1 MTTASLPNDA
11 TFPLLRKLESRVAR
25 LRYRYRQ
32 GEDNTIRPVAAAKCF
47 PIFRE
52 IYSPSW
58 ALRHLPLV
66 IASTVNRAVK
76 KPLVKFL
83 DQVRSPWSLEPFDVI
98 PGFYHQP
105 PAESRDYKDDGYF
118 AFRRVGGACPTV
130 ISRITSAAEL
140 AAKMP
145 LLTDAQFQAV
155 TGATTNLAT
164 AIAANQI
171 FVADYVRVQQ
181 ALRPQH
187 PANNRDSR
195 YRDKYLP
202 APVLVLYERPASG
215 ATPADLFPVAITAD
229 QPGTSPN
236 PMFLPTD
243 GEAWQIAKTY
253 VEVGDNNWH
262 FAIGHLYRCH
272 FMMEAFSMATKRN
285 LPCRHP
291 LRMLLDPHLRFTI
304 FTNVVAYSYFS
315 NSGQLY
321 DRMYSGTLD
330 ESRALFSGSAEAGD
344 SALDLLPTRDLAKRN
359 MDVGLARYPWRED
372 ALRWET
378 IARNYVSKVVNTY
391 YATDAAVT
399 ADPEVVAFATELRSP
414 SFSNVPGVFA
424 TIDRASLIEALTL
437 AVYTAGAGHSAMH
450 FPMIDLY
457 TYAPTQCES
466 AWAPPI
472 RNQAEGTPTRFRQT
486 LPPVTEA
493 LENFYQVEIGHFRYD
508 VFGDFSK
515 YAIGSL
521 DAVRPAVDALT
532 ADLAALATSIDARER
547 TAPPRRGYPYL
558 HPSLVTNSVNI

>member
-1 MTTASLPNDA
+1 MTTASLPKDA

-25 LRYRYRQ
+25 ARYRYRY

-66 IASTVNRAVK
+66 LASTVNRAVK
-76 KPLVKFL
+76 KPLVTFL
-83 DQVRSPWSLEPFDVI
+83 DRVRSPWSLEPFDVI

-130 ISRITSAAEL
+130 ISRITNAAEL
-140 AAKMP
+140 TAKMP
-145 LLTDAQFQAV
+145 SLTDAQFQSV
-155 TGATTNLAT
+155 TGSTGTLAD
-164 AIAANQI
+164 AIAASRL
-171 FVADYVRVQQ
+171 FVADYVRIQQ

-187 PANNRDSR
+187 PSNNRDSR

-215 ATPADLFPVAITAD
+215 TTPADLVPVAITAD

-236 PMFLPTD
+236 PMFLPSD
-243 GEAWQIAKTY
+243 GDAWQIAKTY

-291 LRMLLDPHLRFTI
+291 LRMLLDPHLRFTL
-304 FTNVVAYSYFS
+304 FTNVVAYSYFA

-330 ESRALFSGSAEAGD
+330 ESRALFEGSAVAGD
-344 SALDLLPTRDLAKRN
+344 SALDLLPSRDLASRN

-378 IARNYVSKVVNTY
+378 IARSYVSKVVATY
-391 YATDAAVT
+391 YADDAAVT
-399 ADPEVVAFATELRSP
+399 ADAEVVAFATELRSP

-472 RNQAEGTPTRFRQT
+472 RTQAEGTPTRFRET

-508 VFGDFSK
+508 VFGDFRQ

-521 DAVRPAVDALT
+521 DAVRPAVDALA
-532 ADLAALATSIDARER
+532 ADLATLAASIDARER
-547 TAPPRRGYPYL
+547 NAPPRRGYPYL